1 MPADRLINPGAIS
14 LNPTL
19 CARKIALMTPLS
31 SRRHWM
37 AQTLGLAGSGLATVC
52 APARAAAAGTDTAFT
67 SDPFT
72 LGVAS
77 GWPTEQG
84 AVIWTR
90 LAPQPMQ
97 DNAGLDPVA
106 ITVRWELTEEGAAS
120 PVQSGTVDA
129 LPQWAHS
136 VRVELKG
143 LKPHRIYRYRF
154 QCAGAVSPQGRF
166 RTAPAADQAQ
176 SLRLVFASC
185 QQYEQGFFGA
195 WRHAVADS
203 PDLVAFLG
211 DYIYESSWGRKLVR
225 KHDAGVPQTL

>member
-1 MPADRLINPGAIS
+1 
-14 LNPTL
+14 
-19 CARKIALMTPLS
+19 
-31 SRRHWM
+31 M
-37 AQTLGLAGSGLATVC
+37 AHALGLASNTLALAC
-52 APARAAAAGTDTAFT
+52 APAGAASADATTAFT

-106 ITVRWELTEEGAAS
+106 LTVRWELTEEGGTS
-120 PVQSGTVDA
+120 PVQSGAVEA

-143 LKPHRIYRYRF
+143 LKPHRVYRYRF
-154 QCAGAVSPQGRF
+154 MCAGAVSPPGRF

-211 DYIYESSWGRKLVR
+211 DYIYESSWGRNHVR
-225 KHDAGVPQTL
+225 KHDAGVPQTLEAYRRRHALYRSDRDLQAALAGFVEAQFGPRR

>member
-1 MPADRLINPGAIS
+1 MKPIP
-14 LNPTL
+14 
-19 CARKIALMTPLS
+19 

-37 AQTLGLAGSGLATVC
+37 AHALGLAGNTLALAC
-52 APARAAAAGTDTAFT
+52 APAGAASADATTAFT

-106 ITVRWELTEEGAAS
+106 LTVRWELTEEGGTS
-120 PVQSGTVDA
+120 PVQSGAVEA

-136 VRVELKG
+136 VRVAKWTSAHFVVVVLRQMVA
-143 LKPHRIYRYRF
+143 LLNLNNM
-154 QCAGAVSPQGRF
+154 VV
-166 RTAPAADQAQ
+166 TA
-176 SLRLVFASC
+176 
-185 QQYEQGFFGA
+185 
-195 WRHAVADS
+195 
-203 PDLVAFLG
+203 
-211 DYIYESSWGRKLVR
+211 
-225 KHDAGVPQTL
+225 